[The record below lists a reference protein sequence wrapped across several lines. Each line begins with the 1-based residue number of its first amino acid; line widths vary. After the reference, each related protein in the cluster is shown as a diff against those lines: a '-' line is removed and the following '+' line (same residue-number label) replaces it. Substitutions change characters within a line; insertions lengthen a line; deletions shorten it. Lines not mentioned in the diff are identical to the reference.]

1 MSYDTD
7 FVLDTETDEVADDE
21 TAELDIDIVEKVTS
35 KKQRVAT
42 RRRIED
48 ILAEKTY
55 KGLYGDI
62 YDEDE

>member
-7 FVLDTETDEVADDE
+7 FVLDTETEEIAEDES
-21 TAELDIDIVEKVTS
+21 TELDIDIVEKVTS

-48 ILAEKTY
+48 ILAEKNY